1 MKGEKMLKVSK
12 VVEKSLACKCG
23 IKQGDIILS
32 INGNKIND
40 LLDYM
45 YYSKDEVLLIEYLR
59 EGRIRKIGLVNK
71 KLKPLGIEVEYDNVK
86 RCTNK
91 CIFCFIDQLP
101 KGMRDTLYVKDDD
114 TVLSVLSGNYITLTN
129 LTTEDFERIVKFHLS
144 PLKISVHT
152 TDPQLRVFILKNPR
166 ASMIIDQLKY
176 LSQHGI
182 EFDVQIVLMKNIN
195 DKDNLDKTISDLA
208 KFYPNLRSIAVVPV
222 GLTKYRRGL
231 FEIEPFS
238 KEDSK
243 KVLLQISKW
252 QKEFERRF
260 GTKLVFASDEFYVK
274 AEEKI
279 PDYKFYEEFRQIEN
293 GVGLLALFK
302 KQFLNSLNKLKP
314 NVKLKKSITL
324 VTSVAAYRFMRE
336 LIETFNQKY
345 PNIKVDIVTIVN
357 NFFGENI
364 TVAGL
369 LTGQDIISQLRNRE
383 PGDYV
388 LIPACALNHEN
399 RFLDDV
405 HIDDVAKEIK
415 KPVYPVQNHGRKLL
429 YYLLKGG
436 EKN

>member
-1 MKGEKMLKVSK
+1 MLKVSK

>member
-1 MKGEKMLKVSK
+1 MLRVSR
-12 VVEKSLACKCG
+12 VLEGSLAHKCG
-23 IKQGDIILS
+23 IVKGDIILS

-45 YYSKDEVLLIEYLR
+45 YYSKDESLVIEY
-59 EGRIRKIGLVNK
+59 IRDGNIQKIGLINR
-71 KLKPLGIEVEYDNVK
+71 KLKPLGIEFEYENVK

-101 KGMRDTLYVKDDD
+101 KGMRDTLYIKDDD

-152 TDPQLRVFILKNPR
+152 TDPQLRKFILKNPK
-166 ASMIIDQLKY
+166 ASLILKQLEY
-176 LSQHGI
+176 LSSYNI

-195 DKDNLDKTISDLA
+195 DKDNLDRTISSLA
-208 KFYPNLRSIAVVPV
+208 NFYPNLRSIAVVPV
-222 GLTKYRRGL
+222 GLTKYREGL
-231 FEIEPFS
+231 FELEPFS
-238 KEDSK
+238 KEDAK
-243 KVLLQISKW
+243 EVLLQISKW

-279 PDYKFYEEFRQIEN
+279 PDYRFYEEFRQIEN

-302 KQFLNSLNKLKP
+302 KQFLNSLKKLKP

-324 VTSVAAYRFMRE
+324 VTSVAAYKFMRK
-336 LIETFNQKY
+336 LIEIFNQKY
-345 PNIKVDIVTIVN
+345 PNVKVDIFAVVN

-383 PGDYV
+383 LGDYV

-399 RFLDDV
+399 KFLDDV